1 MSSTCI
7 FELASKLRRS
17 GIGAA
22 SERLR
27 GLGLGGYR
35 GVGFSNLE
43 LRGRTPVVTSNIAAD
58 ASFPIIDH
66 LRNTASKEAEP
77 NERALELKLQTL
89 FSSQD

>member
-1 MSSTCI
+1 M
-7 FELASKLRRS
+7 
-17 GIGAA
+17 
-22 SERLR
+22 
-27 GLGLGGYR
+27 
-35 GVGFSNLE
+35 E